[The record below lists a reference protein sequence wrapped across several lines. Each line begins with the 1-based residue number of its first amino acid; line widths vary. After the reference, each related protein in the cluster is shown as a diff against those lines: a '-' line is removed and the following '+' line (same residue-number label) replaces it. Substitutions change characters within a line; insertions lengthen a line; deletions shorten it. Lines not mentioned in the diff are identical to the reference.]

1 MNVIKAGRIFAASM
15 VLMVVNV
22 QAQDDV
28 LANADMQA
36 ARESIE
42 ATQEAFIRSDLG
54 LTEAE
59 EAAFWPVFDQYR
71 ADTLPLRDR
80 YVVLFANFL
89 RRYDAGTLTAEY
101 AEAML
106 RDFFEIRIGLLQI
119 REAYIDDFAEILP
132 MLKVV
137 RLYQLE
143 NKLTADVEAEL
154 SLIVP
159 LVEVD

>member
-1 MNVIKAGRIFAASM
+1 MMTKFSRRAIAATTLLLVST
-15 VLMVVNV
+15 V

-28 LANADMQA
+28 IANPDMQA
-36 ARESIE
+36 ARESIR

-54 LTEAE
+54 LTAE
-59 EAAFWPVFDQYR
+59 EASAFWPVFERYR
-71 ADTLPLRDR
+71 SDTLPVRDR
-80 YVVLFANFL
+80 YVRLFADFL
-89 RRYDAGTLTAEY
+89 QRYDAGALTAEH
-101 AEAML
+101 AERML
-106 RDFFEIRIGLLQI
+106 REYFDIRIGLLEI
-119 REAYIDDFAEILP
+119 REDYIEAFAEVLP

-159 LVEVD
+159 LVEVE

>member
-1 MNVIKAGRIFAASM
+1 MNSIKAGRTLVAMFFLVALNA
-15 VLMVVNV
+15 

-36 ARESIE
+36 ARASIE
-42 ATQEAFIRSDLG
+42 ATQEAFIRNDLG
-54 LTEAE
+54 LTAE
-59 EAAFWPVFDQYR
+59 EAAAFWPLFERYR
-71 ADTLPLRDR
+71 SDTLPLRDR
-80 YVVLFANFL
+80 YVVLFADFL
-89 RRYDAGTLTAEY
+89 RRYDAGTLTAEH

-106 RDFFEIRIGLLQI
+106 REFFEVRIGLLQI
-119 REAYIDDFAEILP
+119 RETYIDDFAEILP

>member
-15 VLMVVNV
+15 VLMVVNA

-59 EAAFWPVFDQYR
+59 EAAFWSVFDQYR

-106 RDFFEIRIGLLQI
+106 RDFFEIRIGLLQM

-154 SLIVP
+154 ALIVP

>member
-1 MNVIKAGRIFAASM
+1 MNPFKAVRVLAASM
-15 VLMVVNV
+15 ALLAVNA

-42 ATQEAFIRSDLG
+42 ATQETFIRNDLG
-54 LTEAE
+54 LTAE
-59 EAAFWPVFDQYR
+59 EDAVFWPLFEQYR

-89 RRYDAGTLTAEY
+89 RRYDAGTLTADY

-119 REAYIDDFAEILP
+119 REDYIDDFAEILP

>member
-1 MNVIKAGRIFAASM
+1 MNPIKAGRVLAASM
-15 VLMVVNV
+15 ILLVVNA
-22 QAQDDV
+22 QAQEAI

-42 ATQEAFIRSDLG
+42 STQETFIRNDLG
-54 LTEAE
+54 LTAE
-59 EAAFWPVFDQYR
+59 EEAVFWPLFEQYR

-89 RRYDAGTLTAEY
+89 RRYDAGTLTADH

>member
-1 MNVIKAGRIFAASM
+1 MKLIKAVRVLAATTF
-15 VLMVVNV
+15 LLAINV

-28 LANADMQA
+28 LVNADMQA

-59 EAAFWPVFDQYR
+59 EAAFWSVFDQYR

-106 RDFFEIRIGLLQI
+106 RDFFEIRIGLLQM

-154 SLIVP
+154 ALIVP